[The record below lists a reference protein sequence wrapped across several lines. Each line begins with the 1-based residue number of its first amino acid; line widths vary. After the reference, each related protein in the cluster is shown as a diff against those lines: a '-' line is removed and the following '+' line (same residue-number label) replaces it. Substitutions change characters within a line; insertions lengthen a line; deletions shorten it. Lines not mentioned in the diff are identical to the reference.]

1 MYIAFFVR
9 ILIKMYHKSLFL
21 FLFCYQNEWFF
32 LLPFCAVSGCE
43 NDKEKP
49 ETTPKKFDEI
59 VSGYKLY

>member
-9 ILIKMYHKSLFL
+9 ILIKMYHKSLFC
-21 FLFCYQNEWFF
+21 FCFAIRMKGF